1 MSIYLSR
8 EQVSS
13 GGIGICD
20 RDISADRRSKM
31 EDGVAKVLSGV
42 MPKIPKEKVLSK
54 VSSMET
60 PEGLEI
66 KYFDSDVEL
75 KCKGYRRLL
84 FVGYDSV
91 FFSEKAEIS
100 AEFAMAIINSRGE
113 LLSFVKRLEGVAKK
127 EANEL
132 ARTAQWS
139 TDVEAEKKMS
149 TGKLRT
155 SDKNTSEV
163 FENLYKNT
171 NKPLS
176 SVVSQM
182 KNIGYS
188 DKEIYSA
195 MVNVLGDLV
204 WEE

>member
-1 MSIYLSR
+1 MSVYLSR

-13 GGIGICD
+13 GGIGIWGT
-20 RDISADRRSKM
+20 DISADRRSKM
-31 EDGVAKVLSGV
+31 KDGVAKVLSGV
-42 MPKIPKEKVLSK
+42 MPKIPKEKVLSQ
-54 VSSMET
+54 VSSVKT
-60 PEGLEI
+60 LEGLEI
-66 KYFDSDVEL
+66 KYFDGDVEL
-75 KCKGYRRLL
+75 VCKGYSRL
-84 FVGYDSV
+84 FVGYDNV

-100 AEFAMAIINSRGE
+100 AEFAMAIINSHGE

-127 EANEL
+127 EANDL

-139 TDVEAEKKMS
+139 ADVEAEKKMS

-176 SVVSQM
+176 SVLSQM
-182 KNIGYS
+182 KKMGYS
-188 DKEIYSA
+188 DKAIYGA
-195 MVNVLGDLV
+195 MVDVLGDLV

>member
-1 MSIYLSR
+1 MGIIYLSR

-31 EDGVAKVLSGV
+31 KGGVAKVLLGV

-60 PEGLEI
+60 RGLKI
-66 KYFDSDVEL
+66 RYFDSDVEL
-75 KCKGYRRLL
+75 RKGLEGF

-91 FFSEKAEIS
+91 IFPEEAEIS

-155 SDKNTSEV
+155 GDKDTSEV

-176 SVVSQM
+176 SVLSQM
-182 KNIGYS
+182 KMMGYS
-188 DKEIYSA
+188 DKAIYGA
-195 MVNVLGDLV
+195 MVDVLGDLV

>member
-1 MSIYLSR
+1 MGIIYLSR

-31 EDGVAKVLSGV
+31 KGGVAKVLLGV

-60 PEGLEI
+60 RGLKI
-66 KYFDSDVEL
+66 RYFDSDVEL
-75 KCKGYRRLL
+75 RKGLEGF

-91 FFSEKAEIS
+91 IFPEEAEIS

-176 SVVSQM
+176 SVLSQM
-182 KNIGYS
+182 KKMGYS

>member
-1 MSIYLSR
+1 MGIYYLSR

-31 EDGVAKVLSGV
+31 KGGVAKVLLGV

-60 PEGLEI
+60 RGLKI

-75 KCKGYRRLL
+75 RKGCEGF

-91 FFSEKAEIS
+91 IFPEEAEIS
-100 AEFAMAIINSRGE
+100 AEFAMAIINSREE
-113 LLSFVKRLEGVAKK
+113 LLSFVKRLEGIAKK

>member
-1 MSIYLSR
+1 MCIYLSR

-31 EDGVAKVLSGV
+31 KGGVAKVLSGV

-60 PEGLEI
+60 PEGLKI
-66 KYFDSDVEL
+66 RYFDSDVEL
-75 KCKGYRRLL
+75 SKGCEGF

>member
-1 MSIYLSR
+1 MGIYYLSR

-31 EDGVAKVLSGV
+31 KGGVAKVLLGV

-60 PEGLEI
+60 PEGLKI
-66 KYFDSDVEL
+66 RYFDSDVEL
-75 KCKGYRRLL
+75 RKGCEGF

-91 FFSEKAEIS
+91 IFPEEAEIS

-113 LLSFVKRLEGVAKK
+113 LLSFVKRLEGIAKK

-132 ARTAQWS
+132 ARTAQLS

-176 SVVSQM
+176 SVLSQM
-182 KNIGYS
+182 KTMGYS
-188 DKEIYSA
+188 DKAIYGA
-195 MVNVLGDLV
+195 MVDVLGDLV

>member
-1 MSIYLSR
+1 MGIYYLSR

-31 EDGVAKVLSGV
+31 KDGVAKVLLGV

-60 PEGLEI
+60 RGLKI
-66 KYFDSDVEL
+66 RYFDSDVEL
-75 KCKGYRRLL
+75 RKGCEGF

-91 FFSEKAEIS
+91 IFPEEAEIS
-100 AEFAMAIINSRGE
+100 AEFAMAIINSREE
-113 LLSFVKRLEGVAKK
+113 LLSFVKRLEGIAKK

-139 TDVEAEKKMS
+139 TGVEAEKKMS